1 MSKRIPATYKTEL
14 GEFLAK
20 WYRHFG
26 KVAPRRAYHE
36 DDEGSAG
43 APTSKMF
50 EDHPFLAE
58 MPIGAPSDLAS
69 TIIEDARTL
78 DEADERKDELKN
90 ELQNKLTMRLE
101 NKLENKYRNEKTHKF
116 VPPTPRPF

>member
-1 MSKRIPATYKTEL
+1 MSKRIAATYKAEL
-14 GEFLAK
+14 GEFLAN

-43 APTSKMF
+43 SPASKMF
-50 EDHPFLAE
+50 EDHPFLAQ

-69 TIIEDARTL
+69 TIVEDARTL
-78 DEADERKDELKN
+78 DEANERVDELKN
-90 ELQNKLTMRLE
+90 ELQNKLNLQLE
-101 NKLENKYRNEKTHKF
+101 NKLEKKYRNENRPKF
-116 VPPTPRPF
+116 NPKPQPF

>member
-1 MSKRIPATYKTEL
+1 MSKRIPATYKAEL
-14 GEFLAK
+14 GEFLAN

-36 DDEGSAG
+36 DDEGSVG

-50 EDHPFLAE
+50 EEHPFLSQ

-69 TIIEDARTL
+69 TIVEDARTL
-78 DEADERKDELKN
+78 DEVDERKDELKN
-90 ELQNKLTMRLE
+90 ELQYKLAAKLE
-101 NKLENKYRNEKTHKF
+101 NKLEKKYSHENR
-116 VPPTPRPF
+116 PTFNPKPQPF